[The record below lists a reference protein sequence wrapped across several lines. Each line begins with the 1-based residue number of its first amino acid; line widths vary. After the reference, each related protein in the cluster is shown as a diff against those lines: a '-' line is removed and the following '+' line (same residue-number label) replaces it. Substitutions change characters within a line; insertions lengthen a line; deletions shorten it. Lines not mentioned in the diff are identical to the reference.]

1 MENVHIT
8 GNLGCSVSLG
18 VKDKKLVIELQI
30 EGAEFNDAEA
40 FELLENETKIELL
53 KIINK
58 IITDVINNPLYIEYE
73 ELKVYTV
80 AE

>member
-8 GNLGCSVSLG
+8 GELGCSVSLG
-18 VKDKKLVIELQI
+18 VKDKKLVIELQV
-30 EGAEFNDAEA
+30 EGAEFNDAEV
-40 FELLENETKIELL
+40 FELLENEAKIELL

-58 IITDVINNPLYIEYE
+58 IITDAINNPQYIEYE
-73 ELKVYTV
+73 EYTV